1 MKRLRLYH
9 RVGCHLCE
17 EMREQL
23 EQMREAT
30 GFDLAL
36 VDLDGVGEPSHP
48 YRHRIPVLEDDRGAV
63 LCEVY
68 LDPATVMN
76 YLRKA

>member
-9 RVGCHLCE
+9 RDGCHRCE
-17 EMREQL
+17 EMLEQL
-23 EQMREAT
+23 EQMREAA
-30 GFDLAL
+30 GFDLDL

-48 YRHRIPVLEDDRGAV
+48 YRQRIPVLEDERGGV

-68 LDPATVMN
+68 FDPTTVMN
-76 YLRKA
+76 YLRQA